1 MTIVDGGC
9 NLSKDSSRIGFAKRL
24 PVADVVV
31 QLPAGG
37 DLHHQHHLLLVLK
50 HCEMREVDIIL
61 SLFKKNLTFVDV
73 NDVWMLD
80 GGHDLDLS
88 PDSDEVGLCL
98 DLALLDR
105 LDRHL
110 PEILSRSLFTEEE
123 ITSENVSADDCAV

>member
-9 NLSKDSSRIGFAKRL
+9 NLSKDSSRVGFAERL

-50 HCEMREVDIIL
+50 HCKMRAIVIIL
-61 SLFKKNLTFVDV
+61 SMAKKNLTFVDV

-110 PEILSRSLFTEEE
+110 PENSFKITVYRGEEG
-123 ITSENVSADDCAV
+123 

>member
-9 NLSKDSSRIGFAKRL
+9 NLSKDSSRVGFAERL

-50 HCEMREVDIIL
+50 HCKMRAIVIIL
-61 SLFKKNLTFVDV
+61 SMAKKDLTFVDV

-105 LDRHL
+105 LDCHL
-110 PEILSRSLFTEEE
+110 PENTFKITVYRGEEG
-123 ITSENVSADDCAV
+123 

>member
-9 NLSKDSSRIGFAKRL
+9 NLSKDSSRVGFAERL

-50 HCEMREVDIIL
+50 HCKMRAIVIIL
-61 SLFKKNLTFVDV
+61 SMATKNLTFVDV

-110 PEILSRSLFTEEE
+110 PENTLKITVYRVEEG
-123 ITSENVSADDCAV
+123 

>member
-9 NLSKDSSRIGFAKRL
+9 NLSKDSSRVGFAERL

-50 HCEMREVDIIL
+50 HCKMRAVNIIL
-61 SLFKKNLTFVDV
+61 SMAKKNPTFVDV

-105 LDRHL
+105 LDCHL
-110 PEILSRSLFTEEE
+110 PENTFKITVYRVEEG
-123 ITSENVSADDCAV
+123 

>member
-9 NLSKDSSRIGFAKRL
+9 NLSKDSSRVGFAERL

-50 HCEMREVDIIL
+50 HCKMRAVVIIL
-61 SLFKKNLTFVDV
+61 SMAKKDLTFVDV

-105 LDRHL
+105 LDCHL
-110 PEILSRSLFTEEE
+110 PENTFKITVYRGEEG
-123 ITSENVSADDCAV
+123 

>member
-1 MTIVDGGC
+1 MTIVDGSGD
-9 NLSKDSSRIGFAKRL
+9 LSEDSASIRFSKSL

-31 QLPAGG
+31 ELAPGG

-50 HCEMREVDIIL
+50 HCKMRAVNIIL
-61 SLFKKNLTFVDV
+61 SMATKNLTFVDV

-105 LDRHL
+105 LDCHL
-110 PEILSRSLFTEEE
+110 PGNTFKITVYRGEEG
-123 ITSENVSADDCAV
+123 

>member
-9 NLSKDSSRIGFAKRL
+9 NLSKDSSRVGFAERL
-24 PVADVVV
+24 PVTDVVV

-50 HCEMREVDIIL
+50 HCKMRAIVIIL
-61 SLFKKNLTFVDV
+61 IMVKKNLTFIDV

-105 LDRHL
+105 LDCHL
-110 PEILSRSLFTEEE
+110 PGNTFKITVYRGEEG
-123 ITSENVSADDCAV
+123 

>member
-9 NLSKDSSRIGFAKRL
+9 NLSKDSSRVGFAERL

-50 HCEMREVDIIL
+50 HCKMRAVNIIL

-110 PEILSRSLFTEEE
+110 PENTFKITVYRGEEG
-123 ITSENVSADDCAV
+123 

>member
-9 NLSKDSSRIGFAKRL
+9 NLSKDSSRVGFAERL

-50 HCEMREVDIIL
+50 HCKMRAIVIIL
-61 SLFKKNLTFVDV
+61 SMATKNLTFVDV

-80 GGHDLDLS
+80 GRHDLDLS

-105 LDRHL
+105 LDCHL
-110 PEILSRSLFTEEE
+110 PENTFKITVYRGEEG
-123 ITSENVSADDCAV
+123 

>member
-9 NLSKDSSRIGFAKRL
+9 NLSKDSSRVGFAERL

-50 HCEMREVDIIL
+50 HCKMRAIVIIL
-61 SLFKKNLTFVDV
+61 SMAKKNLTFVDV

-105 LDRHL
+105 LDCHL
-110 PEILSRSLFTEEE
+110 PENTFKITVYRGEEG
-123 ITSENVSADDCAV
+123 